1 MRTPSI
7 WHLGTALALLVGSSL
22 VGCGGGDFGTA
33 VDLPAAQRHDLAPT
47 VKPGMTIELP
57 KAQPFNVCEK
67 HWTGS
72 LSRDGKAD
80 CSADATSDG
89 KAHCK
94 ASGSDGGTASADF
107 QLGHCLQNKSGKVV
121 VAELRMAIDYEHAC
135 KAEGGKT
142 PKSAGSYAVK
152 VFVKDTA
159 GKVLQTLPL
168 AAHTTEE
175 GRITWSG
182 NEKTIAEVRMQ
193 PGLGY
198 YIVLAGQ
205 ASVTT
210 HSGESAEARVDV
222 KSFKLTVECE
232 NLEEPSPTTTNQDG

>member
-1 MRTPSI
+1 MHTPSFS
-7 WHLGTALALLVGSSL
+7 HLGVALSLLVVSVL

-33 VDLPAAQRHDLAPT
+33 VDLPASQRHELAAT
-47 VKPGMTIELP
+47 VKPGMVIELP
-57 KAQPFNVCEK
+57 KAQGFNVREK
-67 HWTGS
+67 HWTGT
-72 LSRDGKAD
+72 LGRDGKAD
-80 CSADATSDG
+80 SSANATADG

-94 ASGSDGGTASADF
+94 ASASDGGKATADF

-135 KAEGGKT
+135 KAEGKT
-142 PKSAGSYAVK
+142 PKSTGSYAIK

-159 GKVLQTLPL
+159 GKVVQTLPL
-168 AAHTTEE
+168 AAHSTDE
-175 GRITWSG
+175 GPITWSG
-182 NEKTIAEVRMQ
+182 NEKTVAEVRMQ

-210 HSGESAEARVDV
+210 EPDESAEARVNV
-222 KSFKLTVECE
+222 KSFQLTIECE
-232 NLEEPSPTTTNQDG
+232 ALEEPSPTTTNEDG